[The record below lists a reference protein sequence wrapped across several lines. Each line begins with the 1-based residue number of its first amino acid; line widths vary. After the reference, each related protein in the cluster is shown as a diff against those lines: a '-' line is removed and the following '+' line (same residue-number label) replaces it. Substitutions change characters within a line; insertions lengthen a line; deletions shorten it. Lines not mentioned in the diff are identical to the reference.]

1 MSCSHPI
8 DHQGEVLAHGQ
19 TVRCWFPGEDE
30 RNDFHFCPD
39 RAEGPSHKAT
49 LTYCLLP
56 VAENS
61 AVLGDPVQLSSF

>member
-1 MSCSHPI
+1 MIFISVPI
-8 DHQGEVLAHGQ
+8 A
-19 TVRCWFPGEDE
+19 
-30 RNDFHFCPD
+30 D

-49 LTYCLLP
+49 LTYWLLP